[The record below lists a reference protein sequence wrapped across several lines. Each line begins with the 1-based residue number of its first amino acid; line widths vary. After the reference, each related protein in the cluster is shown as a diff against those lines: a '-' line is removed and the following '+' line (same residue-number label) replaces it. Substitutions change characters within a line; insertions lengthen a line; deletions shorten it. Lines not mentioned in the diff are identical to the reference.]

1 MQLTKY
7 LFFQIFIIG
16 LTAITS
22 FAQIGYHFTLTIN
35 GWNDCS
41 KSVILASYY
50 GDRQFLKDSST
61 CKNGIFYF
69 KGNTPL
75 PTGMYAFILPNQT
88 SFDIIV
94 SEKEDQTKYSFVI
107 DANLDM
113 NTCVVSGSQ
122 ENSIFFEN
130 NKTTNKLNQTAQGY
144 FFIYSDS
151 LKSQTEK
158 NTAANQYQEIIH
170 SINIYRK
177 EIIQKYPH
185 LFVSALMQMVIKPQS
200 EPFQN
205 NPQWSE
211 RETAVYKYCNE
222 RNEFLMAIPFE
233 NPNIVNTKLIY
244 DLLKKYMDSFMLPYP
259 DSAKIMCDELIS
271 RTEAAN
277 NPALFRYVANFL
289 LTHIQ
294 KQKYQCFENVTYY
307 LANKYFLSD
316 KAFWMD
322 PNAKAKMKLS
332 IDKMALNLCGAVAPD
347 LLLTDTTFVQNMTL
361 QSIDKKVT
369 VLVFWD
375 VDCGHCQFDIPVI
388 NELYKNMNHNDVA
401 VVAVYTKEDFEA
413 WKTFVR
419 EKKLAFI
426 NLANVQNT
434 EILLEKYNVFQ
445 TPVVL
450 ILDDEKKIHYKNITV
465 KNIPEAINRVLA
477 KKAIL
482 VD

>member
-1 MQLTKY
+1 LKKY
-7 LFFQIFIIG
+7 FFFQIFIIG
-16 LTAITS
+16 WATFNS
-22 FAQIGYHFTLTIN
+22 FAQAGYHFTLKIN

-41 KSVILASYY
+41 KSIILASYY
-50 GDRQFLKDSST
+50 GDRQFLKDSSA
-61 CKNGIFYF
+61 CQNGSFYF
-69 KGNTPL
+69 KGSTPL
-75 PTGMYAFILPNQT
+75 PTGMYAFILPDQT

-94 SEKEDQTKYSFVI
+94 SENEDQTKYSFVI

-113 NTCVVSGSQ
+113 NTVVVTGSQ

-130 NKTTNKLNQTAQGY
+130 NRTTNKLSQMAQEY
-144 FFIYSDS
+144 FLIYSDS
-151 LKSQTEK
+151 LKSSNERSD
-158 NTAANQYQEIIH
+158 AANRYQETIY
-170 SINIYRK
+170 NIDVYRK
-177 EIIQKYPH
+177 DIIQKYPQ
-185 LFVSALMQMVIKPQS
+185 LFVSAVLQMVVKPKS

-211 RETAVYKYCNE
+211 RESSVYKYYHE

-233 NPNIVNTKLIY
+233 NPYIVNTKLIY
-244 DLLKKYMDSFMLPYP
+244 ELLKKYMEGYMLPYP
-259 DSAKIMCDELIS
+259 DSAKTICDDLIA
-271 RTEAAN
+271 RTEATN
-277 NPALFRYVANFL
+277 NPALFRYVSNFL
-289 LTHIQ
+289 LNHIQ
-294 KQKYQCFENVTYY
+294 KQKYQCFDNVTYH

-322 PNAKAKMKLS
+322 QGSKTKMKSSL
-332 IDKMALNLCGAVAPD
+332 DKMALNLCGAVAPD
-347 LLLTDTTFVQNMTL
+347 LLLTDTTFIQNMSL
-361 QSIDKKVT
+361 HSIDKKVT

-375 VDCGHCQFDIPVI
+375 VDCGHCQFDIPAI
-388 NELYKNMNHNDVA
+388 NNLYKDMHHNDVA

-419 EKKLAFI
+419 EKKLTFI

-434 EILLEKYNVFQ
+434 EILLEKYNVLQ

-450 ILDDEKKIHYKNITV
+450 ILDDKMRIHYKNIPV

-482 VD
+482 AD